1 MNKSPETDARIHA
14 PKRFCKTPVNCP
26 HCGQLWSPITPEA
39 APGLYPASRRRWLHI
54 SHFRP
59 KGRKTAHSAAPP
71 LPTEPASLGFGGSP
85 VVLATSAKRGQ
96 NCPTSLLWGWDSA
109 QPRKG
114 AHSGLCG
121 ANAGRLG
128 WGAITTL
135 GSYFRLSN
143 CPGAGIRTAYFPVHA
158 LCLSPAGMNWMP
170 SFSAFALVF
179 CCAAARS
186 AFANC
191 RS

>member
-1 MNKSPETDARIHA
+1 MPPQILQPSGVRGWQTPSVNKSLETDARIHA

-26 HCGQLWSPITPEA
+26 HCGQLWSPIAPEA
-39 APGLYPASRRRWLHI
+39 APGFYPASRRRWLHI
-54 SHFRP
+54 PHFRP
-59 KGRKTAHSAAPP
+59 RGRKIAHSAAPP

-96 NCPTSLLWGWDSA
+96 NCPTSLLWGWDST
-109 QPRKG
+109 QPGRG
-114 AHSGLCG
+114 AHSGTQG
-121 ANAGRLG
+121 QTRG
-128 WGAITTL
+128 
-135 GSYFRLSN
+135 
-143 CPGAGIRTAYFPVHA
+143 VHA
-158 LCLSPAGMNWMP
+158 LCPSPAGMNWMP
-170 SFSAFALVF
+170 SFSAFTLAF

>member
-1 MNKSPETDARIHA
+1 MPPESLQPSWVRGRQTPIVNKLPEIDARIHA

-26 HCGQLWSPITPEA
+26 HCGQLWSPIAPEA
-39 APGLYPASRRRWLHI
+39 APGFYPASSFVLAG
-54 SHFRP
+54 SP
-59 KGRKTAHSAAPP
+59 EKGRN
-71 LPTEPASLGFGGSP
+71 SP
-85 VVLATSAKRGQ
+85 KSPR
-96 NCPTSLLWGWDSA
+96 WGWDST

-170 SFSAFALVF
+170 SFSAFALTF

-191 RS
+191 RSRSMPG

>member
-1 MNKSPETDARIHA
+1 MNKLSETDARIHA
-14 PKRFCKTPVNCP
+14 PERFCKPPVNCP

-39 APGLYPASRRRWLHI
+39 APGLYPASSFVLRTPAK
-54 SHFRP
+54 S
-59 KGRKTAHSAAPP
+59 GENP
-71 LPTEPASLGFGGSP
+71 LESP
-85 VVLATSAKRGQ
+85 D
-96 NCPTSLLWGWDSA
+96 WDWDST

-121 ANAGRLG
+121 VTRGVLG
-128 WGAITTL
+128 GSAITTL
-135 GSYFRLSN
+135 GLCCGLSN
-143 CPGAGIRTAYFPVHA
+143 SPGAGIRLVYSPVYA
-158 LCLSPAGMNWMP
+158 LCPSLAGMNWMP
-170 SFSAFALVF
+170 SFSAFALAF